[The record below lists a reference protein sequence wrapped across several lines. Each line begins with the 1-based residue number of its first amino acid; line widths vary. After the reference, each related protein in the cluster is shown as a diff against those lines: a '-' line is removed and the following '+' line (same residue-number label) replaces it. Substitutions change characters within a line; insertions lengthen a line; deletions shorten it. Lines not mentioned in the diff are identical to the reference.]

1 MNAPINTASL
11 IQGTDE
17 WVKARLGKVT
27 ASRISHMMAKTPSGS
42 GWGASRANL
51 MAALISERLT
61 GEPSDGYMSG
71 PMARGK
77 EVEAEARTAYAFL
90 QDVTVEQI
98 GFVPHPN
105 IAMAGAS
112 PDGLVGDDGL
122 VEIKCPNTNTH
133 IDTLLGEVV
142 PTKYVQQIQWQLA
155 CTGRQ
160 WCDFVSYDNRLP
172 PSMSMFVRRVHRVNA
187 HIESLE
193 IAAMVFLSETDK
205 KLRELLAKFEPET
218 QPLPVGLMP

>member
-1 MNAPINTASL
+1 MNAPVDTTEFS
-11 IQGTDE
+11 QDSDE

-27 ASRISHMMAKTPSGS
+27 ASRISLMMAKTPSGK

-61 GEPSDGYMSG
+61 GAPSDGYMSDA
-71 PMARGK
+71 MARGK
-77 EVEAEARTAYAFL
+77 EVEAEARTAYEFL
-90 QDVTVEQI
+90 HDVEVEQV
-98 GFVPHPN
+98 GFVPHHN

-142 PTKYVQQIQWQLA
+142 PMKYVQQIQWQLA
-155 CTGRQ
+155 CTGRK

-172 PSMSMFVRRVHRVNA
+172 PSMSMFVKRVFRDDA
-187 HIESLE
+187 YIESLE
-193 IAAMVFLSETDK
+193 VAAMVFLSETDR
-205 KLRELLAKFEPET
+205 KLRELRARFEPET
-218 QPLPVGLMP
+218 QPLPVGMMP